1 MQSDQGNFQ
10 GTIQPELLDN
20 KKFGIEFLLEE
31 IEKKG
36 NVIKIKTHSC
46 KK

>member
-20 KKFGIEFLLEE
+20 KKFGIEFLLLEE
-31 IEKKG
+31 IEDFRIDKR
-36 NVIKIKTHSC
+36 
-46 KK
+46 